1 MAKKNH
7 KGYVSE
13 ENVVFLVNRAI
24 DLAQDIVDY
33 LKAREVTKIMAALPD
48 KEAESEEEETGDA
61 ESK

>member
-33 LKAREVTKIMAALPD
+33 LKAREVTKIMTALPD
-48 KEAESEEEETGDA
+48 KEAEPEEEEANNA
-61 ESK
+61 EIK

>member
-24 DLAQDIVDY
+24 DLAQDIVD
-33 LKAREVTKIMAALPD
+33 
-48 KEAESEEEETGDA
+48 
-61 ESK
+61 